1 MPRLFVE
8 QLCTIDFAW
17 LHGDRGL
24 LGDTW
29 IVDADLEGDLDE
41 QGMIFDFAKVKPT
54 IKAVLDEVVDHRLLV
69 PLGAPRLEIER
80 NTWEIRLLF
89 RYGDRQLRHRSPPE
103 AVCLIDSESISADA
117 VGRHLE
123 SAVLPELP
131 DNVKRLRLGLR
142 EESIDGPWYRY
153 AHGLR
158 QHEGNCQRIAHGHRS
173 RIRILRDGQRCEATE
188 RWLADRWR
196 DIYLGCSEDLTE
208 EVMLDGVSY
217 RRFAYRAPQGEFE
230 LLLEAQRSELL
241 DTESTV
247 ECIAYYVLR
256 LLKERDKTAEYEVR
270 AYEGLNKG
278 AVASG

>member
-17 LHGDRGL
+17 LHDDRGL

-41 QGMIFDFAKVKPT
+41 QGMIFDFAKVKPA
-54 IKAVLDEVVDHRLLV
+54 IKEVVDDVVDHRLLE
-69 PLGAPRLEIER
+69 PLRAPGLEIER
-80 NTWEIRLLF
+80 DTGEIRLLF
-89 RYGDRQLRHRSPPE
+89 RYGDRMLRHRSPPE
-103 AVCLIDSESISADA
+103 AVCLIDSDTISADA

-123 SAVLPELP
+123 SAVLPALP
-131 DNVKRLRLGLR
+131 GNVSRLRVGLR

-173 RIRILRDGQRCEATE
+173 RVRILRDGQRCEATE

-196 DIYLGCSEDLTE
+196 DIYLGCDQDLKEKVT
-208 EVMLDGVSY
+208 LDGVNY
-217 RRFAYRAPQGEFE
+217 LRFAYRAPQGEFE
-230 LLLEAQRSELL
+230 LLLEAGRSELL
-241 DTESTV
+241 GTESTV
-247 ECIAYYVLR
+247 ECIAEYVLR
-256 LLKERDKTAEYEVR
+256 LLKERDRTAAYEVR

-278 AVASG
+278 AIACG